1 MIGSDVAHFSIPS
14 SANKS
19 VGLSRRGV
27 GKNGAK
33 RGRAKGKAKG
43 KGQEAKGEGQKRGG
57 VIPNTKYQRRNV

>member
-19 VGLSRRGV
+19 VGLSRRGM

-33 RGRAKGKAKG
+33 RGRARGEGQAAKG
-43 KGQEAKGEGQKRGG
+43 KGQSVKGKRGEGC
-57 VIPNTKYQRRNV
+57 TKYQRPKR

>member
-19 VGLSRRGV
+19 VGLSRKGM

-33 RGRAKGKAKG
+33 RGRAKGKGRRAKG
-43 KGQEAKGEGQKRGG
+43 KGQSVKGKGGRGD
-57 VIPNTKYQRRNV
+57 TKYQRPKR

>member
-19 VGLSRRGV
+19 VGLSRRGM

-33 RGRAKGKAKG
+33 RRRAKGEGQGAKG
-43 KGQEAKGEGQKRGG
+43 KGQRARG
-57 VIPNTKYQRRNV
+57 KA